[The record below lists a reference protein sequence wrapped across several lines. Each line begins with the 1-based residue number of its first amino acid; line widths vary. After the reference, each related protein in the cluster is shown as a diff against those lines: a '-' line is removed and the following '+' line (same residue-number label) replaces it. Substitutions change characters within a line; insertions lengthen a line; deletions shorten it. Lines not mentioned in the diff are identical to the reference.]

1 MGTEIGDLGL
11 RLLGASDSA
20 VMILTCPD
28 CATSYFVDEAK
39 IPPQGRT
46 VRCAN
51 CGARWQAE
59 PEAPLTIDD
68 LLDEAAVEI
77 TEEPPP
83 PEPEPEPAP
92 VVDDGQA
99 AAARRAQI
107 RAEAEAAARRRRKA
121 LVVNLSIWGGMAAMV
136 AGLLVAAVLLRVDV
150 VRLWPRTAGA
160 YAAVGLPVNTIGLEI
175 QNLKVQPTLQDGHAA
190 MAVSGALQNVAD
202 HAVVSPPLRLRM
214 LDSEGRTLTTNIAH
228 PADATVPKGQSR
240 HFAIIVLDTP
250 VKAKILEVGF
260 APPTAAHDQAEAH
273 GKTEQPLPMKGGHAS
288 EPHG

>member
-1 MGTEIGDLGL
+1 METEIGDLGL

-51 CGARWQAE
+51 CGSRWTAE
-59 PEAPLTIDD
+59 PGPSLTIDD
-68 LLDEAAVEI
+68 LVDQAAVEI
-77 TEEPPP
+77 TEEPQPQ
-83 PEPEPEPAP
+83 PEPEAP
-92 VVDDGQA
+92 VLEDGQA

-121 LVVNLSIWGGMAAMV
+121 MVVNLSIWGGMGAMV
-136 AGLLVAAVLLRVDV
+136 AGLLAAAVLMRVDV
-150 VRLWPRTAGA
+150 VHLWPRTAGA
-160 YAAVGLPVNTIGLEI
+160 YAAIGLPVNTIGLEI
-175 QNLKVQPTLQDGHAA
+175 ENLKVQPTLQDGHAA
-190 MAVSGALQNVAD
+190 MAVSGALRNVAD
-202 HAVVSPPLRLRM
+202 HPVVSPPLRLRM
-214 LDSEGRTLTTNIAH
+214 LDSEGRTLTTNIAR

-250 VKAKILEVGF
+250 VKARALEVGF
-260 APPTAAHDQAEAH
+260 EPVKTTAL
-273 GKTEQPLPMKGGHAS
+273 KTKASDPAKAVQPLPAKADHAS
-288 EPHG
+288 EEHG